1 MSYSSPHYQLRE
13 LAVPIAP
20 TSRYRTVYPQ
30 EPRRFGPAANM
41 QRHNVFARRLSTVP
55 SPSATIHGVPSHIAS
70 ALASWRIPME
80 SWIHYYKGTYAWPV
94 GLAIP
99 DPRVSRLEQS
109 FALRKL
115 SYRSTLQRWLPA
127 LVYVQIAT

>member
-13 LAVPIAP
+13 LTVPIAP

-41 QRHNVFARRLSTVP
+41 QRHNVFGRRLSTVT
-55 SPSATIHGVPSHIAS
+55 STSATIHGVPSHIAS